1 MERPYSGG
9 ATAAVCKVGFEGPT
23 KHVAV
28 VWPVWNQ
35 PQVRLQMEASLR
47 ARRSARTVG
56 SEAVSPT
63 LAAANEREVDE
74 ANSAVATAP
83 SELGKS
89 QAASS
94 TGQRIQRAASPGS
107 AYDQQV
113 AQKDEAQWPGPK
125 AYSARTAEAAWKAD
139 DGWSK
144 QPGMDGGFQ
153 RMVSNPRR
161 ASSRSA
167 DGAGFAQSLS
177 AEYPVVGRS
186 KVGAG
191 AAHLSAVVRAVRLS
205 TSHSRGQRRSVRID
219 WPSGA
224 FALECLVDGA
234 GNIRGV
240 HRSRPSRA
248 ERRARANASSDEER
262 NYPAALAQSACAATP
277 NGSVGTGLQPS
288 SPSRSPRAA
297 DTGGSLPSSS
307 AGPQERDLE
316 ISPGMGRTPGQEQR
330 ADQVARPK
338 ALRGRSIRR
347 LPGGPQAGQE
357 EMGDLLRPP
366 AGWRTLG
373 TRCGWNAPGQVCTS
387 PMTRSTLPSQMEGR
401 EHKSFP
407 IERTRDHRF
416 QMPDARCPISRSSI
430 DGRAAVSPHALRAV
444 PLRGE
449 CCRTHRSA
457 PPPAGRSSAEG
468 MKGRKCYPCL
478 CPKCYPCVCAPPL
491 VALSPRVC
499 LATHAPGAC

>member
-28 VWPVWNQ
+28 VSVVWNQ
-35 PQVRLQMEASLR
+35 SQVRLQMEASLR

-125 AYSARTAEAAWKAD
+125 AYSARTAEAAWKAH

-144 QPGMDGGFQ
+144 QPGMDSGLQ

-167 DGAGFAQSLS
+167 DSAGFAQSLS

-186 KVGAG
+186 TVGAG

-205 TSHSRGQRRSVRID
+205 RSHSRGQRWSVRID

-224 FALECLVDGA
+224 FAFERLVDGA

-248 ERRARANASSDEER
+248 ERRARANASGDEGR
-262 NYPAALAQSACAATP
+262 NHSAALAQSARAATP
-277 NGSVGTGLQPS
+277 DGSLGARLQPS
-288 SPSRSPRAA
+288 SPSRSLGAA
-297 DTGGSLPSSS
+297 DSGGSLPSSS
-307 AGPQERDLE
+307 PGPQERNVE
-316 ISPGMGRTPGQEQR
+316 ISPEMDRETGQEQR
-330 ADQVARPK
+330 ADQVARSK
-338 ALRGRSIRR
+338 ALRGGSVRR
-347 LPGGPQAGQE
+347 LPNRPQAGQE
-357 EMGDLLRPP
+357 EMDDLFRPLG
-366 AGWRTLG
+366 GWRTLG
-373 TRCGWNAPGQVCTS
+373 TRCRWNAPGQVCSS
-387 PMTRSTLPSQMEGR
+387 PMTSSTPASQMDGEGS
-401 EHKSFP
+401 EHKNLSR
-407 IERTRDHRF
+407 ERLRDQRF
-416 QMPDARCPISRSSI
+416 QMPDARCPISR
-430 DGRAAVSPHALRAV
+430 
-444 PLRGE
+444 
-449 CCRTHRSA
+449 
-457 PPPAGRSSAEG
+457 
-468 MKGRKCYPCL
+468 
-478 CPKCYPCVCAPPL
+478 
-491 VALSPRVC
+491 
-499 LATHAPGAC
+499 